1 MEEIVNQIADLCGL
15 RDRYALDDAMVR
27 LVYLSGKGVITAVR
41 VLRDVGDADNVHC
54 LTRAE
59 FDAKKMS
66 PERVAAWKDWRE
78 LPALSDY
85 PARIEAH
92 TQRTTVQVAGTPG
105 TPCLTVLP
113 VGDAA
118 PVENLLEIESAKP
131 LPESLLRGV
140 EGLMRVYSNL
150 ESLLDY
156 GEKDALTGLL
166 NRKTFDGAFLKA
178 AVEMNTPDELG
189 PADRRS
195 AHSEDGYW
203 LAVMDIDHFKRVN
216 DNFGHLIGDEVL
228 LLMARLMRASFRFYD
243 QLYRFGGEEFVILM
257 RCATPGDAAGAVER
271 FRLRVQEHLFPQ
283 VDHITVSV
291 GYTALRDNDTPGSAF
306 DRADKAV
313 YYAKAHGRNQ
323 VVSYQSLVDSGE
335 LVEEVKAN
343 QEVDFF

>member
-27 LVYLSGKGVITAVR
+27 LVYLSGKGAISAVR
-41 VLRDVGDADNVHC
+41 VLREVGDQEAVHC

-66 PERVAAWKDWRE
+66 PTRVPAWKDWRE
-78 LPALSDY
+78 LPALADF
-85 PARIEAH
+85 PARLQAH
-92 TQRTTVQVAGTPG
+92 TQRTTVQVQGLLGTPY
-105 TPCLTVLP
+105 LTVLP
-113 VGDAA
+113 VGETV
-118 PVENLLEIESAKP
+118 PVVNLLELESDKP
-131 LPESLLRGV
+131 LPEPLLRAV
-140 EGLMRVYSNL
+140 EGLMRVYNNL
-150 ESLLDY
+150 ESMLDY

-178 AVEMNTPDELG
+178 AVEMNTPDDLG
-189 PADRRS
+189 PADRRTV
-195 AHSEDGYW
+195 HSQDGYW

-257 RCATPGDAAGAVER
+257 RCATPDDAAGAVER
-271 FRLRVQEHLFPQ
+271 FRARVQEHLFPQ
-283 VDHITVSV
+283 VGHITVSV
-291 GYTALRDNDTPGSAF
+291 GYAALRDNDTPGSAF

-323 VVSYQSLVDSGE
+323 VVSYQSLVASGE
-335 LVEEVKAN
+335 LVEEVEPD
-343 QEVDFF
+343 QEIDFF